1 MIARKT
7 IVSSAVFAAISAMTQ
22 NAIAQGTLEEV
33 VVTAQK
39 RAQSITD
46 VGITIN
52 AFSNETLKD
61 LGINNV
67 VDIAAHTPGL
77 IYNEA
82 GGLGVPVYTIRGVG
96 FDQPLHLR
104 INPIDR
110 RHDNDRGDFVRTS
123 GKGQAAVIALPLS
136 RGEGDVGTLNGHGL
150 TPVA

>member
-7 IVSSAVFAAISAMTQ
+7 ILASAVTASLTAMGQSAA
-22 NAIAQGTLEEV
+22 AQSMLEEV

-61 LGINNV
+61 LGIDNV
-67 VDIAAHTPGL
+67 LDIAAHTPGL

-96 FDQPLHLR
+96 FD
-104 INPIDR
+104 DY
-110 RHDNDRGDFVRTS
+110 S
-123 GKGQAAVIALPLS
+123 
-136 RGEGDVGTLNGHGL
+136 
-150 TPVA
+150 VASN